1 MRDGVKSCVV
11 TQALGEEW
19 AEVLKITKPRMEEYC
34 KRTQQ
39 DFIAIET
46 PLAHPVQYTKLVLGN
61 IMATRGYDQ
70 ATFLDADV
78 LVAMDCTDISKSC
91 EDDFDFLAF
100 DESVYLDR
108 IKGLADLAKTYGFL
122 SGFQPSFYYNTGV
135 FVMKKGAIGA
145 LSQPPLGLFPNHFAE
160 QTWLNL
166 QLHLWSTATASL
178 DPAFNCMT
186 SVEQHFGL
194 DRHKDAF
201 IIHYA
206 GQSGDMSKLRKQIKD
221 DIKKLEEAGR

>member
-1 MRDGVKSCVV
+1 MKSCVV
-11 TQALGEEW
+11 TQALGDKW
-19 AEVLKITKPRMEEYC
+19 VDKILPLTRPRMEAYC
-34 KRTQQ
+34 RRTGQ
-39 DFIAIET
+39 DFISIEK
-46 PLAHPVQYTKLVLGN
+46 PLADPVQYTKLVIGN

-70 ATFLDADV
+70 VTFIDCDV
-78 LVAMDCTDISKSC
+78 LIALDCPDIAKSC

-100 DESVYLDR
+100 DEGIYLDR
-108 IKGLADLAKTYGFL
+108 KKGLADLAKTYGFL
-122 SGFQPSFYYNTGV
+122 PGFQPSFYYNTGV

-166 QLHLWSTATASL
+166 QLHLWATATASL

-186 SVEQHFGL
+186 SVEEHFGL
-194 DRHKDAF
+194 NRHKDAH

-206 GQSGDMSKLRKQIKD
+206 GQSADLDKLADQIEKD
-221 DIKKLEEAGR
+221 EKRLQEEIR